1 MPKAA
6 RFSRYGGPE
15 VLTVEEV
22 PLPEPGRGQVRVAVA
37 AAGVNAIDWKIRSGF
52 FAGSDAPDEPQGTG
66 FDLAGTVD
74 AVGEGVRSLRPGTA
88 VFGKAATGAVA
99 THALADAD
107 GLVAKPDWLSFP
119 LAAGLPV
126 VAETAYRT
134 LRDLGLRAGHTLLI
148 HAVSGGVGLVAAQL
162 ALSRGATVIGTASRG
177 HHDFLTELGVR
188 PVEYGEGLLERVRGV
203 TDSVDLVLDAAG
215 RDVLGLSVELTG
227 DPDRVL
233 TIADGNAGAHGVR
246 FSGGGPDAAPL
257 PEVFAE
263 VLPMLE
269 SGALRLPIQQ
279 TFPLERIADAH
290 RLSEDGH
297 GRGKIVIEVG

>member
-15 VLTVEEV
+15 VLTLDEV
-22 PLPEPGRGQVRVAVA
+22 PVPEPGQGQVRIAVA
-37 AAGVNAIDWKIRSGF
+37 AAGMNAIDWKIRNGF
-52 FAGSDAPDEPQGTG
+52 FAGSEAPREPQGTG
-66 FDLAGTVD
+66 FDVAGTVE
-74 AVGEGVRSLRPGTA
+74 AIGQGVQAPPVGTA
-88 VFGKAATGAVA
+88 VFGKAATGAAA
-99 THALADAD
+99 THTLADA
-107 GLVAKPDWLSFP
+107 GSLVTKPDWLSFP

-148 HAVSGGVGLVAAQL
+148 HAVAGGVGLMAAQL
-162 ALSRGATVIGTASRG
+162 ALSRGATVVGTASRG

-188 PVEYGEGLLERVRGV
+188 PLEYGEGLLERVRAAV
-203 TDSVDLVLDAAG
+203 DSVDLVLDAAG

-227 DPDRVL
+227 DPDKVI
-233 TIADGNAGAHGVR
+233 TIADADADAHGVR

-257 PEVFAE
+257 DEVFAE

-290 RLSEDGH
+290 RRSEEGH
-297 GRGKIVIEVG
+297 GRGKIIIEVG